1 MPPKVA
7 EPRAV
12 VRVSAIAHR
21 EGRARPDLTPQEFAQ
36 YMVGDGK
43 GRDGGLPEMFMR
55 DESVPKQFARDWLSR
70 DRATYDA
77 AQPGKLS
84 LLQAYC
90 THLLREELPQ
100 EPRHYRVVVSF
111 RPEDSARMDLVEF
124 TRELMERV
132 EADHSVRH
140 ARQLKWVGSAHYN
153 TGNEH
158 VHVGIRG
165 LDAAWEPVILGADYM
180 NKGFRWRASGLVH
193 EVLGT
198 RVERDAERSGVA
210 L

>member
-1 MPPKVA
+1 MFTRYELV
-7 EPRAV
+7 
-12 VRVSAIAHR
+12 
-21 EGRARPDLTPQEFAQ
+21 
-36 YMVGDGK
+36 
-43 GRDGGLPEMFMR
+43 PE
-55 DESVPKQFARDWLSR
+55 QFARDWLRR
-70 DRATYDA
+70 DRVTYDA
-77 AQPGKLS
+77 AQPGKIS

-111 RPEDSARMDLVEF
+111 QPEDSARLDLVEF

-132 EADHSVRH
+132 EEDHSVQVARH
-140 ARQLKWVGSAHYN
+140 LKWVGSAHYN
-153 TGNEH
+153 TDNEH

-165 LDAAWEPVILGADYM
+165 LDAAWEPVVLGADYM
-180 NKGFRWRASGLVH
+180 NKGFRWRAVGLIN

-198 RVERDAERSGVA
+198 HRARMTKHEGAA